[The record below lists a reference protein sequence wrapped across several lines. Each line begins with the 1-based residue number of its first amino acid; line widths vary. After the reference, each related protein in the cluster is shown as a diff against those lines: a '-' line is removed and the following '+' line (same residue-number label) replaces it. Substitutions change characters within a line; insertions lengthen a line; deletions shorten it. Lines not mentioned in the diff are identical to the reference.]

1 MTRATCE
8 LRRAPEDSS
17 ASPSNC
23 AGGLVNIQI
32 LTQARHFLQPLLARP
47 YFIVHPEEAHQAQR
61 VLPYAMVRTGEADDE
76 RWVPLNRQ
84 LQPLVPCDERAANVQ
99 SEDLIYLYSD
109 DSHPLVSPAHGRAY
123 LELLLALSTSA
134 RKAA

>member
-17 ASPSNC
+17 APPSNY
-23 AGGLVNIQI
+23 AGGLLNVQI
-32 LTQARHFLQPLLARP
+32 LTQARQFLQPLLARP
-47 YFIVHPEEAHQAQR
+47 YFIVHPEEALQAQR

-76 RWVPLNRQ
+76 CWVPLNRQ
-84 LQPLVPCDERAANVQ
+84 LQPLVPYDERPADVQ

-109 DSHPLVSPAHGRAY
+109 DSHPLLSPAHGRAY